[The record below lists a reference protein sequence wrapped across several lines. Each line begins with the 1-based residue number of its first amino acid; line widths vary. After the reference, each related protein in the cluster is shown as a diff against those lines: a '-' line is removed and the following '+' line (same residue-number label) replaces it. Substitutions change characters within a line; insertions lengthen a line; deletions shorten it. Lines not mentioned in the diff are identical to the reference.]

1 MARPFLDRVLLR
13 PTRFR
18 MSPRVEKPEMHE
30 VYEALARDVVRNDQ
44 IFEDLL
50 AASGPD
56 DPRFCSPN
64 GPRQHDPMP
73 AKRLLPM
80 NMGSHSNHVSA

>member
-1 MARPFLDRVLLR
+1 MQ
-13 PTRFR
+13 
-18 MSPRVEKPEMHE
+18 E
-30 VYEALARDVVRNDQ
+30 VYKALARDVVRNDQ

-50 AASGPD
+50 AESGPD

-73 AKRLLPM
+73 A
-80 NMGSHSNHVSA
+80 NATATHEHG